1 MNDADI
7 KKSAKAA
14 LMRAAK
20 MVEGGEN
27 EKAREHLEQ
36 CRDDIGV
43 SSSRKA
49 LKYRARL
56 NFAIAE
62 LDDRAGDTDS
72 AVQHYQRASELD
84 PDLTKASSRI
94 VELRIDSSDALRHDM
109 VPHYLGY
116 VAEGASERIKY
127 GALRR
132 LQQILRVRLIDRPAE
147 IVWRMEMLR
156 RLRESRPDINFSKL
170 YLGRGHYV
178 RDEYRQAIEHLEAL
192 SGAAAE
198 TNNVLNILGRC
209 HEKLGDLVAARAAY
223 EKSLRDDAGQA
234 GVHFRLGRI
243 ELKLAEC

>member
-7 KKSAKAA
+7 KKNAKAA
-14 LMRAAK
+14 LAKAARLL
-20 MVEGGEN
+20 EGGDPDR
-27 EKAREHLEQ
+27 AREVLEGA
-36 CRDDIGV
+36 RDALGV

-62 LDDRAGDTDS
+62 LDDRSGNVES
-72 AVQHYQRASELD
+72 AVQHYQRATELD
-84 PDLTKASSRI
+84 PELSKASARI
-94 VELRIDSSDALRHDM
+94 VELRIDSGDALRHDM
-109 VPHYLGY
+109 VPHYIDY
-116 VAEGASERIKY
+116 IAQGASERIKY

-132 LQQILRVRLIDRPAE
+132 LQRILRIRLTDRRAE

-156 RLRESRPDINFSKL
+156 RLRKARPEINFPKL

-178 RDEYRQAIEHLEAL
+178 RDEFREAIGHLEAL

-198 TNNVLNILGRC
+198 TNNVLNMLGRC
-209 HEKLGDLVAARAAY
+209 HEKLGDLTSARAAY
-223 EKSLRDDAGQA
+223 EKSLREDAGQA